1 MARPERQPL
10 PDTERVPTQVSA
22 PAPMLT
28 QGARRAA
35 IETFLDRYR
44 AALTGGD
51 APALADLW
59 HVPALVVHDEGTR
72 AVASHDEV
80 EAFFRAAIDAYARAG
95 VVDTAP
101 EVVRADWLSPH
112 LVQVTVR
119 WRPLDA
125 AGDVKG
131 DDANGDEWVTYT
143 LREGD
148 EPHALEVC
156 VAVTHG
162 GPPPAS
168 VRGNA

>member
-1 MARPERQPL
+1 MVRPARPL

-22 PAPMLT
+22 PAPMVT

-35 IETFLDRYR
+35 IEAFLERYR
-44 AALTGGD
+44 VALAAGD
-51 APALADLW
+51 ASALADLW

-72 AVASHDEV
+72 AVATRDEV
-80 EAFFRAAIDAYARAG
+80 EAFFAAAMRHYASAG
-95 VVDTAP
+95 VVDTSP
-101 EVVRADWLSPH
+101 ELQRADWLSPH
-112 LVQVTVR
+112 IVQVTVR

-131 DDANGDEWVTYT
+131 DDEWVTYT

-148 EPHALEVC
+148 EPHSLEVC

-162 GPPPAS
+162 GPPPVS